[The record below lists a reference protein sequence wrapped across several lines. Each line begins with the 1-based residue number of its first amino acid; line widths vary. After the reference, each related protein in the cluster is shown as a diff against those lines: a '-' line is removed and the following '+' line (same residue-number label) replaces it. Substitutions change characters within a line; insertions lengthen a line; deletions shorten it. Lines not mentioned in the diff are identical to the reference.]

1 MKVLVVALTLV
12 VGALA
17 LSLIWTNHTQVET
30 IARLREQ
37 NGLLR
42 ALVEQERRLC
52 VRLETLSRSYD
63 KTLGDVAHWL
73 GLEHRDALGGPLC
86 PRRGL

>member
-1 MKVLVVALTLV
+1 MKALVAVLALV
-12 VGALA
+12 VGVLA
-17 LSLIWTNHTQVET
+17 LSLVWTNHTQVET
-30 IARLREQ
+30 ISHLREQ

-63 KTLGDVAHWL
+63 QALGNVAQWL
-73 GLEHRDALGGPLC
+73 GLERKDGLGGPLC
-86 PRRGL
+86 PREGP